1 MIRSATVIQRSS
13 EPNPPEQFQQWLDRV
28 ARPIEFATRNAF
40 AHLPTVK
47 NLNHFVSSQV
57 MQALSHRVYPRA
69 IEAALFQLR
78 ELFLEDQQ
86 RLPVESQQRR
96 LQEAMVILRVLRKAV
111 HDPTH
116 TRQEVEPI
124 VVRDPGMSK
133 TPFRA
138 WWEQPIR
145 FARGVGPKRTSLLQ
159 RFGIETVEDAL
170 WTLPW
175 RYEDRSVMTPIGQLM
190 PGMQAS
196 ICGTIVRS
204 EGKRARGRRLTILDI
219 VVEDTTGR
227 LQAVFFNQP
236 FLEQLFTVG
245 TSVMLTGR
253 VVAGVQGWVDTRMEV
268 AQYEVVG
275 AEAEA
280 PLHVGRIVP
289 VYHETKGWTSRQ
301 MRALMKGL
309 LDAHAS
315 EAQEVLPVPLRA
327 RYRLLPIQQAIQD
340 VHFPQPGTD
349 GGQLDRGLTPAHRR
363 LAFEELF
370 VLQLALAS
378 RQRVLKEEVKQVSFN
393 PKTPL
398 LGKLERALPF
408 QL

>member
-1 MIRSATVIQRSS
+1 M
-13 EPNPPEQFQQWLDRV
+13 ND
-28 ARPIEFATRNAF
+28 
-40 AHLPTVK
+40 
-47 NLNHFVSSQV
+47 
-57 MQALSHRVYPRA
+57 
-69 IEAALFQLR
+69 
-78 ELFLEDQQ
+78 
-86 RLPVESQQRR
+86 
-96 LQEAMVILRVLRKAV
+96 
-111 HDPTH
+111 
-116 TRQEVEPI
+116 
-124 VVRDPGMSK
+124 
-133 TPFRA
+133 TPSRA

-145 FARGVGPKRTSLLQ
+145 FAKGVGPKRTALLQ
-159 RFGIETVEDAL
+159 RFRIETVEDAL

-175 RYEDRSVMTPIGQLM
+175 RYEDRSVMTPIGELV

-196 ICGTIVRS
+196 ICGTVIRNEAKKARS
-204 EGKRARGRRLTILDI
+204 RRLSILDI
-219 VVEDTTGR
+219 VVEDSTGR

-253 VVAGVQGWVDTRMEV
+253 VVAGVQGWVAMKMEV
-268 AQYEVVG
+268 AQYEVLG
-275 AEAEA
+275 AETEA
-280 PLHVGRIVP
+280 RLHVGRIVP

-301 MRALMKGL
+301 MRVLMKSL
-309 LDAHAS
+309 LDAHVA

-327 RYRLLPIQQAIQD
+327 RYRLPSIQQAIQE

-378 RQRVLKEEVKQVSFN
+378 RQRVMKEEVKQVLFN

-398 LGKLERALPF
+398 LGKLDRALPF
-408 QL
+408 RLTEAQERVNCEILSDMTSLKPMNRLVQGDVGSGKTIVAVQA